1 MNILQSKNLNCEVI
15 GKGET
20 YEAVLE
26 DAFKQLRIECN
37 NKITGSIISL
47 NTISV
52 SLVHTEKVS
61 KKERFLYLFFPRE
74 RVSHVLTLNIEVEV
88 KYINLKED

>member
-1 MNILQSKNLNCEVI
+1 MNILQTLNLNCEVI

-20 YEAVLE
+20 DAAVLE
-26 DAFKQLRIECN
+26 DAFKQLRLQCN
-37 NKITGSIISL
+37 ERVMGNIISL
-47 NTISV
+47 NANTVNLINKEQV
-52 SLVHTEKVS
+52 V

-74 RVSHVLTLNIEVEV
+74 RISYVLTLNIEVEV